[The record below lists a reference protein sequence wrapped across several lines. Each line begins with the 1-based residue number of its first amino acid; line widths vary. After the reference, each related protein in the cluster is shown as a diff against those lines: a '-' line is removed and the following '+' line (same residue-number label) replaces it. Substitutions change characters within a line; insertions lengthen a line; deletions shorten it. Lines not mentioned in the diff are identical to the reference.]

1 MAYGIRIYNTSGY
14 TQIDGEYRNLQL
26 IKKTQMNIPKATLVD
41 LANRIVTAGAATY
54 PHQSV
59 NSIVAIER
67 LSDYTDDLRYQLS
80 MQRIHYDH
88 GANSGSAAG
97 TYQTIIMS
105 TDYDKAITVNVY
117 EFDVVGTQSANPYGI
132 RVRNPNTGQLVFD
145 SNYLPMR
152 VVNYNRTSAPF
163 DTTTKVAFTLTN
175 AANGKRY
182 AIAITENF
190 FYYAQ
195 ASTQRQFTYG
205 GVRQVLSGGNY
216 QFKYTNHNERKT
228 GMPNVSN
235 KSYAEEAKGLIVID
249 VSGY

>member
-1 MAYGIRIYNTSGY
+1 MAYGIRIYNANGY

-26 IKKTQMNIPKATLVD
+26 IKKTQMNIPKATLVN
-41 LANRIVTAGAATY
+41 LNSRIVTAGAATY

-59 NSIVAIER
+59 NSIIAIER
-67 LSDYTDDLRYQLS
+67 LSDFTDDLRYQLS

-88 GANSGSAAG
+88 GANSGGSAG

-117 EFDVVGTQSANPYGI
+117 EFDVVGQQGNNAYGI
-132 RVRNPNTGQLVFD
+132 RVRNPNTSQLVFD

-152 VVNYNRTSAPF
+152 VVNYNRTVAPF
-163 DTTTKVAFTLTN
+163 NTTTKVAFTLTTP
-175 AANGKRY
+175 ASGKRY

-205 GVRQVLSGGNY
+205 GIRQVLSGAEY
-216 QFKYTNHNERKT
+216 QFKYTNHNEVKT
-228 GMPNVSN
+228 GMPRVSS
-235 KSYAEEAKGLIVID
+235 KEYADETKGLLIID
-249 VSGY
+249 VSNY